1 MEDRKATILDG
12 TNSNDP
18 AGSRVREQILEA
30 YESAGYRVT
39 LHRMERSKIAHCI
52 GCFGCWLK
60 TPGECIHKDGG
71 REISWDIINSHTVVL
86 LSPVVFG
93 GYSSSLKYMVDR
105 LIPLIHPNLMMRF
118 GEIHHRPRYTR
129 YPRMVGVGVQQEYDE
144 TSAWTFKTL
153 VGRNA
158 INFHC
163 PSYAAEVL
171 HGGVDDD
178 LLQKKI
184 KEMVTRKDP
193 VPEKRLVAS
202 MMAGLIQGDTR
213 EDTTD
218 FEPTRT
224 RRALLL
230 VGSPKSGASTSE
242 VLGGYLLKCL
252 EETGWST
259 KTLKLRPR
267 VFRIEGLKELFSLF
281 GKADLIVPAFP
292 LYVDSLPALVTQA
305 LEVLSAGWRDLTE
318 SRPRRLFPIV
328 NNGFP
333 EAYQNAPALAICRNF
348 AEKTAMIWAGSLAL
362 GAGEALVCGRS
373 LGEKKSNGLPVFHV
387 IHALRESASM
397 LDQKGRV
404 SGAPGKSLERTPFPM
419 MPFSLWRRMCIP
431 FAASG
436 WKKQA
441 SQHGIEPRQMNA
453 RPYAQ

>member
-1 MEDRKATILDG
+1 MKIRQATILDG
-12 TNSNDP
+12 TNSNDLR
-18 AGSRVREQILEA
+18 GSQIRERLIEA
-30 YESAGYRVT
+30 YDSAGYSVIV
-39 LHRMERSKIAHCI
+39 HRMEEIKIAHCI
-52 GCFGCWLK
+52 GCFGCWVK
-60 TPGECIHKDGG
+60 TPGECIHKDAG
-71 REISWDIINSHTVVL
+71 RQIAKEILNSHTVVL

-93 GYSSSLKYMVDR
+93 GYSAALKHMVDR
-105 LIPLIHPNLMMRF
+105 FIPLIHPNLMMRY
-118 GEIHHRPRYTR
+118 GEIHHRSRYTG
-129 YPRMVGVGVQQEYDE
+129 YPRMVGIGLQQEHDE
-144 TSAWTFKTL
+144 KLAYIFKTL

-213 EDTTD
+213 GDTTD

-230 VGSPKSGASTSE
+230 VGSPKRGASTSE
-242 VLGGYLLKCL
+242 VLGGYLLRCL
-252 EETGWST
+252 EEMGWST
-259 KTLKLRPR
+259 KTLKLRSR
-267 VFRIEGLKELFSLF
+267 VFRDEGLKELFSLVDQ
-281 GKADLIVPAFP
+281 ADLIVPAFP

-333 EAYQNAPALAICRNF
+333 EAYQNAPALAICGNF
-348 AEKTAMIWAGSLAL
+348 AEKTGMVWAGSLAL

-373 LGEKKSNGLPVFHV
+373 LGEKKPNGLPVFHV

-404 SGAPGKSLERTPFPM
+404 SCAPGKSLERTPFPM
-419 MPFSLWRRMCIP
+419 MPFFLWRRMCIP